1 MRSIQQMAGKMGS
14 GEQAAQQLLEGHR
27 WNTLVAAKAHS
38 ESSAGGQQQ
47 SHPACLPAC
56 WHADMS
62 CRQAATIATGHSWW
76 SHRMQPPVVKTR
88 LFAKQPVPMWHHI
101 LAVVPLLA
109 LWLSALPS

>member
-56 WHADMS
+56 
-62 CRQAATIATGHSWW
+62 
-76 SHRMQPPVVKTR
+76 
-88 LFAKQPVPMWHHI
+88 
-101 LAVVPLLA
+101 LLA
-109 LWLSALPS
+109 CRHVLQAGRNHRNRP